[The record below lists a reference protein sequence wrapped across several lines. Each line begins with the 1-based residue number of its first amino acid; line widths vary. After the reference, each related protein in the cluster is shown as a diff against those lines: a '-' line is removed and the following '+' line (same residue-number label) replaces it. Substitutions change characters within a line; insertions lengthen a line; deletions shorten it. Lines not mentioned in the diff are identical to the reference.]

1 MATVVQIK
9 RSETGGAAPVGADLA
24 IGELA
29 VNLVDKKI
37 KTVDNLHII
46 YRGFQYDYGVGGIH
60 GCISAGVYD
69 SCDKYMIIDIDVS
82 SFYPNLAIRN
92 RFYPLHLGIKFCDI
106 YESVYDKRSIAKK
119 KYKIELM

>member
-37 KTVDNLHII
+37 FSKKTDGTVVALGGVEVNDGGAATSVATISFADTAFSDFNVDTTTTPGVAVVRLNQITDL
-46 YRGFQYDYGVGGIH
+46 DYGLITDEVAAYNAVDYG
-60 GCISAGVYD
+60 
-69 SCDKYMIIDIDVS
+69 
-82 SFYPNLAIRN
+82 
-92 RFYPLHLGIKFCDI
+92 
-106 YESVYDKRSIAKK
+106 SIA
-119 KYKIELM
+119 

>member
-37 KTVDNLHII
+37 FSKKTDGTVVSLGGVEVNDGGANTGVATISFADTAFSDFNVDTTTTPGVAVVRLNQITDL
-46 YRGFQYDYGVGGIH
+46 DYGLITDEVAAYNAVDYG
-60 GCISAGVYD
+60 
-69 SCDKYMIIDIDVS
+69 
-82 SFYPNLAIRN
+82 
-92 RFYPLHLGIKFCDI
+92 
-106 YESVYDKRSIAKK
+106 SIA
-119 KYKIELM
+119 

>member
-37 KTVDNLHII
+37 FSKKTDGTVVALGGVEVNDGGAATSVATISFADTAFSDFNVDTTTSPGTAIVRLNQITDL
-46 YRGFQYDYGVGGIH
+46 DYGLITDEVAAYNAVDYG
-60 GCISAGVYD
+60 
-69 SCDKYMIIDIDVS
+69 
-82 SFYPNLAIRN
+82 
-92 RFYPLHLGIKFCDI
+92 
-106 YESVYDKRSIAKK
+106 SI
-119 KYKIELM
+119 

>member
-37 KTVDNLHII
+37 YSKKTDGTVVSLGGVAVNDGGAATSVATISFADTAFSDFNVDTTTTPGVAVVRLNQITDL
-46 YRGFQYDYGVGGIH
+46 DYGLITDEVAAYNAVDYG
-60 GCISAGVYD
+60 
-69 SCDKYMIIDIDVS
+69 
-82 SFYPNLAIRN
+82 
-92 RFYPLHLGIKFCDI
+92 
-106 YESVYDKRSIAKK
+106 SIA
-119 KYKIELM
+119 